1 MLIAHELAVA
11 PQEIVPV
18 SLRDMDL
25 PATVDTSRVLL
36 ITNDMMGMNGIV
48 PVLTDNDCVVCCD
61 RPVETAI
68 EMINEQH
75 YDVIVVDIRPD
86 ILGQQ
91 AVCQLRMARVGLP
104 ILLVSARSGMADVE
118 RAVSLG
124 ADDILVMPADRKT
137 IRQRI
142 TDLVGLMHDS
152 IGPRLVQLGPM
163 QIDLAERR
171 VRVAKY
177 PLFLSNDEYSVLT
190 LLVTRNGAAVM
201 KETILRELAATT
213 GLSSIKELD
222 NLVVRLRQKL
232 TIAGAPDLL
241 RTVRGLGYAM
251 GGGDLVCHG
260 LATVMAHAA

>member
-1 MLIAHELAVA
+1 MLIAREMVVA
-11 PQEIVPV
+11 PQEFVPV

-36 ITNDMMGMNGIV
+36 ITNDMMGMNGLV
-48 PVLTDNDCVVCCD
+48 PVLSDNDCVVCCD

-68 EMINEQH
+68 EMINEQTF
-75 YDVIVVDIRPD
+75 DVVVVDIRPD

-104 ILLVSARSGMADVE
+104 ILLVSARSGIAEFE

-124 ADDILVMPADRKT
+124 ADDILVMPTDRKT

-142 TDLVGLMHDS
+142 TELAGQMADS
-152 IGPRLVQLGPM
+152 IGPRIMQVGPM

-190 LLVTRNGAAVM
+190 LLVARNGAAVM
-201 KETILRELAATT
+201 KETILKELAATT
-213 GLSSIKELD
+213 GLSTAKELD

-232 TIAGAPDLL
+232 TMAGAPDLL
-241 RTVRGLGYAM
+241 RTVRGLGYAV
-251 GGGDLVCHG
+251 GSGEVVCHG

>member
-1 MLIAHELAVA
+1 MLIAHEMVVA
-11 PQEIVPV
+11 PQEIIPV
-18 SLRDMDL
+18 SLRDADL

-36 ITNDMMGMNGIV
+36 ITNDMMGIDGIV

-68 EMINEQH
+68 DLIHEQTF
-75 YDVIVVDIRPD
+75 DVVVVDIRPD

-104 ILLVSARSGMADVE
+104 ILLVSARSGMAEFE

-124 ADDILVMPADRKT
+124 ADDILVMPVDRKA

-142 TDLVGLMHDS
+142 TDLADLMTES
-152 IGPRLVQLGPM
+152 TGPRVVQLGPM

-201 KETILRELAATT
+201 KETILKELAATT
-213 GLSSIKELD
+213 SLSTVKELD

-232 TIAGAPDLL
+232 TLAGAPDLL

-251 GGGDLVCHG
+251 GGGELVCHG
-260 LATVMAHAA
+260 LATVMAYAA